1 MKKAPT
7 DDSGTIRDAKNCL
20 ERLLSQTQL
29 FDDCTVAIDVLLL
42 QVAQKVSSV
51 TDHLQHTAAG
61 VVILGVLLEVFVQ
74 FIDTSGQN
82 RDLYF
87 GRAGVGFVGLVGS
100 DDCLLG
106 FLVDH
111 GCFTFQ
117 NCISQNAAHGR

>member
-61 VVILGVLLEVFVQ
+61 VVILGVLLEVLVQ
-74 FIDTSGQN
+74 FVDASGQN

-87 GRAGVGFVGLVGS
+87 GGTGVGFVGLVGS

-117 NCISQNAAHGR
+117 

>member
-51 TDHLQHTAAG
+51 TNHLEKA
-61 VVILGVLLEVFVQ
+61 
-74 FIDTSGQN
+74 S
-82 RDLYF
+82 
-87 GRAGVGFVGLVGS
+87 S
-100 DDCLLG
+100 
-106 FLVDH
+106 
-111 GCFTFQ
+111 
-117 NCISQNAAHGR
+117 

>member
-61 VVILGVLLEVFVQ
+61 VVILGVLLEVLIQFV
-74 FIDTSGQN
+74 DTSGQN

-87 GRAGVGFVGLVGS
+87 GGTGIGFVGLVGS

-117 NCISQNAAHGR
+117 YIISQNAAHGR

>member
-1 MKKAPT
+1 MK
-7 DDSGTIRDAKNCL
+7 N
-20 ERLLSQTQL
+20 LLTETELLDESSVSL
-29 FDDCTVAIDVLLL
+29 DVDLCKVL
-42 QVAQKVSSV
+42 QKVSSV

-74 FIDTSGQN
+74 FVDTSGQN

-87 GRAGVGFVGLVGS
+87 GGTGVGFVGLVGS

-117 NCISQNAAHGR
+117 